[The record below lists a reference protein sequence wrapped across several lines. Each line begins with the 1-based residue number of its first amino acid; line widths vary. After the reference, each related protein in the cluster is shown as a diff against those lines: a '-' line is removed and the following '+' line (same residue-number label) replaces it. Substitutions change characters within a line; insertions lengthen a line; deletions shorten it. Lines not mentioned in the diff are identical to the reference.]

1 MALGCVPVVAC
12 AGNMLGSHAKPG
24 AAVLFFFFPF
34 CLGCR
39 EAIPD
44 LPGLLAIA
52 SFTQSFTQS
61 WQLPSLCLFPGAC
74 RRVSACKWG
83 KDQTPWARSL
93 SLSHSRQSGCLLAAN
108 MAV

>member
-1 MALGCVPVVAC
+1 MALGCVPIVAC
-12 AGNMLGSHAKPG
+12 AGNVLCSLAKPG
-24 AAVLFFFFPF
+24 AAVLFFCFVF
-34 CLGCR
+34 CLGSR

-61 WQLPSLCLFPGAC
+61 WQLPPLCLFPGAC
-74 RRVSACKWG
+74 MKVWG
-83 KDQTPWARSL
+83 RDQTPWAQRL
-93 SLSHSRQSGCLLAAN
+93 SLSHSRQGGCLLAAN